1 MVVNKKKKPLK
12 GARARRA
19 ERLKAREDRKRN
31 QQKMNWGNVAAV
43 INHLQNNFR
52 VSGVDVTL
60 IEILKLVRQWL
71 KQIEETGPDAI
82 TPPFSATEISA
93 EEIMQDD
100 DRVINASFSYSG
112 ETYDLTYKTGVSMTK
127 DEPFG
132 TFTLQ
137 ENGKQVVSMLLMQD
151 LEENLFGFHKLNGL
165 HFGAWID
172 NMVSIKAEIDAHR
185 VPIRDSH
192 DSP

>member
-1 MVVNKKKKPLK
+1 MVMNKKKKPLK

-19 ERLKAREDRKRN
+19 EKLKAREDRKRN

-43 INHLQNNFR
+43 INHAQNTLR
-52 VSGVDVTL
+52 GLGVDVTL

-71 KQIEETGPDAI
+71 EQIEETGPDAI

-93 EEIMQDD
+93 EEVMQDD
-100 DRVINASFSYSG
+100 ERIINASFSYSG
-112 ETYDLTYKTGVSMTK
+112 ETYDLTYKPGVSLTK

-137 ENGKQVVSMLLMQD
+137 ENGKQVVSMLLIQD
-151 LEENLFGFHKLNGL
+151 LDENLFGFHKLNGL
-165 HFGAWID
+165 HLGAWID
-172 NMVSIKAEIDAHR
+172 NMVSIKAEIDLHR
-185 VPIRDSH
+185 DNE
-192 DSP
+192 DTASPN